1 MKLGIDARE
10 IQDGVYTGIGRSLY
24 NFIKYFLSQNNDD
37 QLVLFSSKKL
47 RLGPNKRFKNI
58 VIPGNIIILWDQV
71 ALPMAIN
78 QEQIDIFYS
87 PYYKVPLNAKCIV
100 VRAILDLMYIIYE
113 KYKNNLNFFSESYYK
128 HFGKLYADRSDIILT
143 CSEYSKKDIINIFSV
158 DPEKIKVIPLSVS
171 DIYKTENESGKISA
185 AKAKY
190 GIEGRYIY
198 YIGNFKHHKN
208 VENLIIA
215 FRKIL
220 PKFKDLKLVL
230 AGPKTHLYQQY
241 LSLIHVLSIQDSVIF
256 TGKILPEDEP
266 HLLYNGAEVFVFP
279 SLYEGFGIPPI
290 EAMACGTPVISS
302 NLTSLPEVISS
313 AGILVDPFNTD
324 DLAAAISSILS
335 NNSLKDV
342 LIEKGFKLAKKFSQ
356 ENVSKQYYEF
366 FKKLLRNKDN

>member
-1 MKLGIDARE
+1 
-10 IQDGVYTGIGRSLY
+10 IQ
-24 NFIKYFLSQNNDD
+24 FIFIL
-37 QLVLFSSKKL
+37 
-47 RLGPNKRFKNI
+47 
-58 VIPGNIIILWDQV
+58 PGNIIFLWDQV
-71 ALPMAIN
+71 ALPRAIN
-78 QEQIDIFYS
+78 KEGLDIFYS

-100 VRAILDLMYIIYE
+100 VSAILDLMYIIYE
-113 KYKNNLNFFSESYYK
+113 KYKNKLNFFSESYYK
-128 HFGKLYADRSDIILT
+128 HFGKLYAERSNIILT
-143 CSEYSKKDIINIFSV
+143 CSEYSKKDIIDIFSI
-158 DPEKIKVIPLSVS
+158 DPEKIKIIPLSVS
-171 DIYKTENESGKISA
+171 NMYKPENDIEKISN

-215 FRKIL
+215 FRKLL

-241 LSLIHVLSIQDSVIF
+241 LSLIKVLSIQNSVIF
-256 TGKILPEDEP
+256 TGRILPEDEP

-313 AGILVDPFNTD
+313 AGILVDPCNTD
-324 DLAAAISSILS
+324 DLATAISSILS
-335 NNSLKDV
+335 NNSLKGV
-342 LIEKGFKLAKKFSQ
+342 LIEKGFKRAEKFSQ
-356 ENVSKQYYEF
+356 EIISKQYYDF
-366 FKKLLRNKDN
+366 FKKLLKKKDT

>member
-100 VRAILDLMYIIYE
+100 VSAILDLMYIIYE

-279 SLYEGFGIPPI
+279 SLYEGFGIPVL
-290 EAMACGTPVISS
+290 EAFSCGCPV
-302 NLTSLPEVISS
+302 
-313 AGILVDPFNTD
+313 
-324 DLAAAISSILS
+324 ILS
-335 NNSLKDV
+335 NSSSFPEVAGDAGIYFEPQNKESIFEAISTILNENFDKEYFINKGYAISNSFTWDKTARQTLE
-342 LIEKGFKLAKKFSQ
+342 I
-356 ENVSKQYYEF
+356 Y
-366 FKKLLRNKDN
+366 KKLT